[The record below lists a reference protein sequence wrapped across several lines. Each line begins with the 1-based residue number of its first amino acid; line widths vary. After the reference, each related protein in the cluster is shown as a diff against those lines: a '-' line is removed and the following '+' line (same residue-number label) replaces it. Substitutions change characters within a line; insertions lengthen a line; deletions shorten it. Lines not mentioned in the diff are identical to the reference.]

1 MPCCITNGLQAS
13 QLSCLVSKGHK
24 SRDSLAEPCGLRVSH
39 EVVLTQRLTRNGPF
53 ISKVVQP
60 WLLVGG
66 LSSFPQRPLLS
77 AWRDPPFLWN
87 RDGYPSVLMRLQ
99 RVNIWS
105 TRHGGTHPYS
115 KHWETKEDCSEA
127 SLGYRVTLR
136 LTLAF

>member
-1 MPCCITNGLQAS
+1 MYLPERLIWNGS
-13 QLSCLVSKGHK
+13 
-24 SRDSLAEPCGLRVSH
+24 
-39 EVVLTQRLTRNGPF
+39 F

-66 LSSFPQRPLLS
+66 LSSFPQRPS
-77 AWRDPPFLWN
+77 CRHGMTPPFLWN

-115 KHWETKEDCSEA
+115 KHGEAKEDCSEA

-136 LTLAF
+136 LTLAL